1 MSERRQSRCVV
12 IAYDEDAQAIEIC
25 TLLKDSLASRME
37 RALRVPFPLEEMG
50 FDLNDEQARIVGG
63 VAFKLLATYQTE
75 LGPYVHVTPDP
86 ASAQDPPGRSTRRSV
101 SVRAR
106 AGDETFGATD
116 SFKGWCVNG
125 SSSDVA
131 SSRLTLRLQ
140 SADKQNR
147 IQIHFHGAGRS
158 LTADFM
164 AGHVLESLSSLT
176 DLDSDEYRNARAT
189 LDRVY
194 PWAKPISP
202 KPVAVVRV
210 GPDIA
215 LYIEFESVE
224 IDPPS
229 RYQGRGIS
237 RLHSRPGPLR

>member
-37 RALRVPFPLEEMG
+37 RALRVPFPLEEMD
-50 FDLNDEQARIVGG
+50 FDLNDEQARI
-63 VAFKLLATYQTE
+63 
-75 LGPYVHVTPDP
+75 
-86 ASAQDPPGRSTRRSV
+86 
-101 SVRAR
+101 
-106 AGDETFGATD
+106 
-116 SFKGWCVNG
+116 
-125 SSSDVA
+125 
-131 SSRLTLRLQ
+131 
-140 SADKQNR
+140 
-147 IQIHFHGAGRS
+147 
-158 LTADFM
+158 
-164 AGHVLESLSSLT
+164 
-176 DLDSDEYRNARAT
+176 EYRNARAT

-202 KPVAVVRV
+202 KPIAVVRV

-229 RYQGRGIS
+229 RY
-237 RLHSRPGPLR
+237 